1 MVVSHVVGN
10 CPGCGG
16 VSTFGNVWVRRN
28 HVLRGCKRCKYSE
41 HIPLPTL
48 RKKIVYLDQC
58 FLSHAFR
65 AKEKRFVE
73 AAERLKQ
80 ASALQLMVAPFSSVH
95 EDEANLWKGREEELM
110 KFIRSMAIG
119 HSFEPEYDVERAQ
132 LCRAFESFLASG
144 ASDFQVDEDDALEA
158 DVHDWDDYVYITV
171 LGYHGD
177 SNRIRTAR
185 QESAE
190 ALVGAL
196 PHWRATAKTFD
207 EQVTLEMEE
216 QARQYLNAYIEHSAR
231 LAAGDSAAVVNSPFI
246 SSYVEWLLEC
256 VPRGAIEDGLRVL
269 GNFFRSEHYNQ
280 IPYPWITA
288 RIYACIN
295 DEIQKGAYTNREK
308 AIDRLRGLYG
318 DIKHAATYAPYC
330 DAIFMEKKMTIY
342 LSDPR
347 INLER
352 RYGVK
357 LYSSETLDEFIKWIN
372 EVIKGMSDTHRKA
385 LSEIFPSPKQ

>member
-1 MVVSHVVGN
+1 VN
-10 CPGCGG
+10 
-16 VSTFGNVWVRRN
+16 TFGNVAVRPD

-65 AKEKRFVE
+65 AKDKRFVE
-73 AAERLKQ
+73 AAERLRE

-95 EDEANLWKGREEELM
+95 EDETNLWKGREKELM
-110 KFIRSMAIG
+110 QFIRSIAIG

-132 LCRAFESFLASG
+132 LCRAFESFLS
-144 ASDFQVDEDDALEA
+144 SRTSEFQVDEDDALEA
-158 DVHDWDDYVYITV
+158 NVHDWDDYVYITV
-171 LGYHGD
+171 PGYYGD

-190 ALVGAL
+190 SLVGAL
-196 PHWRATAKTFD
+196 AHWRAAAKTFD
-207 EQVTLEMEE
+207 EQVALEMEE
-216 QARQYLNAYIEHSAR
+216 QARQYLGAHIEHSAR
-231 LAAGDSAAVVNSPFI
+231 LAVGDIEAVVNSPLI

-256 VPRGAIEDGLRVL
+256 VPQATLEDGLRIL

-280 IPYPWITA
+280 IPYLWITA
-288 RIYACIN
+288 RIYACVN
-295 DEIQKGAYTNREK
+295 DEVQKGAYTNREK

-330 DAIFMEKKMTIY
+330 DAIFMEKKMTAY
-342 LSDPR
+342 LSDSR
-347 INLER
+347 INLES
-352 RYGVK
+352 RYGLK
-357 LYSSETLDEFIKWIN
+357 LYSSETLDEFTNWIN
-372 EVIKGMSDTHRKA
+372 EVINGMSDSHRDA
-385 LSEIFPSPKQ
+385 LSVIFPSPPQ